1 MLRLRTLGTTSLVT
15 KGGQLAHIQPK
26 RAALLIYIAVESAQG
41 PVARDAILGL
51 FWPHHTERRA
61 RASLRQALYYLNE
74 TLGER
79 IIETH
84 GWNEVALADSA
95 VECDAVQF
103 EKFLRAAAPA
113 RAIELYRGDF
123 LASFF
128 YDGMSRRFES
138 WVDRTRQ
145 RLRILAVEAALF
157 LADREERSGNLDGG
171 IHWRRRALA
180 IAPFSE
186 SILRPLLS
194 LHLKEEDRA
203 SAFVAYTEFADR
215 LAAAFDQSVSEKTK
229 MLMDVKSGAGGQTTK
244 SDEMIR
250 RLEELSRAHQELE
263 RSHEE
268 LQSMNEQLR
277 SRNEELQTMN
287 EELRNRLSD
296 HEGSE
301 VRPGVV

>member
-15 KGGQLAHIQPK
+15 NEGHLAHIQPK
-26 RAALLIYIAVESAQG
+26 RAALLIYIAVESARG
-41 PVARDAILGL
+41 SVARDAILGL

-74 TLGER
+74 TLEER
-79 IIETH
+79 VIETH
-84 GWNEVALADSA
+84 GWNEVALAST

-103 EKFLRAAAPA
+103 EKFLKAAAPA

-128 YDGMSRRFES
+128 YDGMSRRFEG

-145 RLRILAVEAALF
+145 GLRILAVEAALF

-186 SILRPLLS
+186 AILRPLLS

-203 SAFVAYTEFADR
+203 SALVAYREFSDR

-229 MLMDVKSGAGGQTTK
+229 MLMEVKSGAGGETTE

-250 RLEELSRAHQELE
+250 RLEKLSRAHQELE
-263 RSHEE
+263 RSYEE
-268 LQSMNEQLR
+268 LQS
-277 SRNEELQTMN
+277 MN